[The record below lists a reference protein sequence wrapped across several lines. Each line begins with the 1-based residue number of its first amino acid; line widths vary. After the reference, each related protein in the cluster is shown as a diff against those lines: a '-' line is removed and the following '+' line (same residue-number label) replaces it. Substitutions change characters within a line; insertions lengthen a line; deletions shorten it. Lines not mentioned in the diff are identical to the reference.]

1 MPTDVADLFPAMALF
16 ASVARAR
23 SFSAAARQ
31 RKVPLSTVSR
41 RIAELEQRLGVQLLL
56 RNTRHV
62 ELTAAGAVYLER
74 CTAVLEAAEAANT
87 DIMAEHD
94 VPRGTLRVST
104 TPDVAAGYLVPIF
117 AAFATHY
124 PGIDFQIDLSPR
136 PVDLIAEGFDVAVRV
151 GHLPDSQLHVRRLG
165 AAPHG
170 LFAAPSYLA
179 SAGAPTTPADLGGHA
194 CLCLFRPDGP
204 QTRWH
209 LRPAQSS
216 ARAREIVGREDTPPI
231 EVAVKGRFLVNNV
244 RFAMQLACE
253 GMGVA
258 QLDVALAS
266 AEVAAGRLT
275 RVLPAWEPPPVPIH
289 ALTPTKNVPAKTRIF
304 LDCVADH
311 VEGLGRRPSVQAARK
326 KR

>member
-1 MPTDVADLFPAMALF
+1 MPADFADLVPAMALF
-16 ASVARAR
+16 ATVARAR

-31 RKVPLSTVSR
+31 NKVPLSTVSR
-41 RIAELEQRLGVQLLL
+41 RVAELEQRLGVQLLL
-56 RNTRHV
+56 RSTRRV

-87 DIMAEHD
+87 DIMAQHD
-94 VPRGTLRVST
+94 VPRGTLRIST

-136 PVDLIAEGFDVAVRV
+136 PVDLVAEGFDVAVRV
-151 GHLPDSQLHVRRLG
+151 GHLRDSQLHVRRLG
-165 AAPHG
+165 AAPNG

-204 QTRWH
+204 QARWS
-209 LRPAQSS
+209 LRPARSS
-216 ARAREIVGREDTPPI
+216 ATRERPGREDAPLI
-231 EVAVKGRFLVNNV
+231 EVPVKGRFLVNNV

-253 GMGVA
+253 GMGIA

-266 AEVAAGRLT
+266 PEVTAGRLT
-275 RVLPAWEPPPVPIH
+275 RVLPAWEPPPVPLH
-289 ALTPTKNVPAKTRIF
+289 ALTATKNIPAKTRIF

-311 VEGLGRRPSVQAARK
+311 VEGLERGPSVEAGRK